1 MECVRDKAVVWLAA
15 AVVESLRV
23 GSSVGGV
30 SHVCVCVCSC
40 CCTRGDRESETCF
53 LTLLLSSRDGRI
65 EAEVTS
71 GKFRLIINVSG
82 CGGASLLEIHADFE
96 EP

>member
-30 SHVCVCVCSC
+30 SHVCVCVCV
-40 CCTRGDRESETCF
+40 F
-53 LTLLLSSRDGRI
+53 VLLYKGG
-65 EAEVTS
+65 S
-71 GKFRLIINVSG
+71 GVRNMFPDPSAIK
-82 CGGASLLEIHADFE
+82 
-96 EP
+96 P